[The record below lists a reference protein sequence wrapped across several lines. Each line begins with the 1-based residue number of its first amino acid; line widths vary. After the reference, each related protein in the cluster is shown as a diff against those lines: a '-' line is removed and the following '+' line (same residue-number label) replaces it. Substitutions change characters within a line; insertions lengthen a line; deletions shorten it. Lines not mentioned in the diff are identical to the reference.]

1 MKILKKVLSGIGVG
15 ICSLAMA
22 AVISSVGADAAA
34 TEFAGSAIA
43 IDYSAQTMTVTTVA
57 ADKEVMVAYPTVT
70 VKTNKKTQETT
81 TTVKVPAQW
90 DTYETPATGK
100 AVIDLSHL
108 NVKKDTYVMI
118 KGNNLSTPIMVHFV
132 PSQSGVKLTYD
143 AIADQVSFADSK
155 KNPIEGT
162 TFQYRS
168 ASGTW
173 AAYDASKIKLAGY
186 AQQGATV
193 YFRETPT
200 ATAAKIATTAEDVGG
215 YNTYTVGHFAG
226 AESKVKITKLAN
238 GPKVTVDYNKHT
250 FTIPVGTEYR
260 YDYATTWTPVQLNE
274 TGKKALPVSLAK
286 TAAGTFEARVAVN
299 ETKKKAA
306 SKYTKVEYT
315 DVPDISAMYVKK
327 VSGKDTNTELTD
339 ATVGVQDIPT
349 VFVGKSKDV
358 TFEYTSNAKT
368 GALTGLKVS
377 NNTEDKKIQ
386 VIAVKDYTKIADV
399 AALDATKV
407 LTTVAAGKTVNI
419 AIKNVSNKYVYVRYA
434 SDSKTKTWA
443 SYYECVGLGGSAS

>member
-22 AVISSVGADAAA
+22 AVISSASADAAQ
-34 TEFAGSAIA
+34 FGVDAIA
-43 IDYSAQTMTVTTVA
+43 IDYNAQTMTVTTVA

-90 DTYETPATGK
+90 NTYETPATGK

-173 AAYDASKIKLAGY
+173 AAYDASKVKLAGY

-200 ATAAKIATTAEDVGG
+200 AAIAKLPAASEDVGG
-215 YNTYTVGHFAG
+215 YETYTIGHFAG
-226 AESKVKITKLAN
+226 AESKIKITKLAN

-250 FTIPVGTEYR
+250 FTIPKGAEYR
-260 YDYATTWTPVQLNE
+260 YDYATTWTPVPMNE
-274 TGKKALPVSLAK
+274 AGTKALPVSLAK
-286 TAAGTFEARVAVN
+286 TAAGTFEARVAAVN
-299 ETKKKAA
+299 TDKKKKAA

-315 DVPDISAMYVKK
+315 DVPEISAMYVRK

-339 ATVGVQDIPT
+339 ANVTTPDIPT

-358 TFEYTSNAKT
+358 TFEYASNAKT

-377 NNTEDKKIQ
+377 NNTEDQKIQ

-434 SDSKTKTWA
+434 SNSKTKTWA